1 MQFVTQNWCYIDI
14 ILLFKVV
21 QDNHRNKIPSVNFKY
36 YQISILFFIELYLGK
51 MNRVISTVLVVLV
64 LVNKIVISEEAFKYA
79 EGDQVVK
86 LARQKRQCK

>member
-21 QDNHRNKIPSVNFKY
+21 QDNHIRYHQWISNIIKY
-36 YQISILFFIELYLGK
+36 LFYFFIELYLGK

>member
-1 MQFVTQNWCYIDI
+1 
-14 ILLFKVV
+14 
-21 QDNHRNKIPSVNFKY
+21 
-36 YQISILFFIELYLGK
+36 